1 MPRENM
7 PHKCSICN
15 ERDAVIFVKIVTED
29 SIEEKGLCATCAAR
43 YLEKKNDITEV
54 NVIDERLI
62 QVIEEMKDLLAGIVA
77 NISAIS
83 VIMNSQKGET
93 GVRCSNCGTTFQEVK
108 TNGYLGCPYC
118 YSSFRTHIQDYVFET
133 QRGSAHKGRM
143 PEKFAK
149 LYILKKEI
157 SFLNNKLKRLL
168 ENEQYEEAD
177 KIRKKLDRLT
187 GNHDIERQDETN

>member
-1 MPRENM
+1 MFKENL
-7 PHKCSICN
+7 PPKCSICN

-29 SIEEKGLCATCAAR
+29 HIEEKGLCATCAAK
-43 YLEKKNDITEV
+43 YLEKKDDIAEV

-83 VIMNSQKGET
+83 VIMNNQKTEPGE
-93 GVRCSNCGTTFQEVK
+93 RCGNCGTTFQEFK
-108 TNGYLGCPYC
+108 DTGILGCPYC
-118 YSSFRTHIQDYVFET
+118 YASFRDHIRDYVFET

-149 LYILKKEI
+149 LYVLKKEI
-157 SFLNNKLKRLL
+157 GFLNGKLKRLL
-168 ENEQYEEAD
+168 ESEQYEEAD
-177 KIRKKLDRLT
+177 KIRKRLDRLS
-187 GNHDIERQDETN
+187 GNRDFERPDEKD